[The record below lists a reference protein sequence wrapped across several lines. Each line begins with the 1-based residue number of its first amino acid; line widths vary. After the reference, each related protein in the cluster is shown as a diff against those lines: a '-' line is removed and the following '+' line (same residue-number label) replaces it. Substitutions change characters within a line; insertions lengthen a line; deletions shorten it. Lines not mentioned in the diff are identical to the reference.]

1 MKNITNSIKEFK
13 PVAVEDKGVIITGAD
28 NLDVLKTIPDNTV
41 DMIYID
47 PPYLTNKVWEKNG
60 WSFEDKFDDMWSF
73 LYFLGERLIEAK
85 RIMRTRHYQIVDDV
99 LMEDG
104 RVCTYEPRRDKI
116 LEDYSGKGKMKKL
129 EKGVD
134 VGASIF
140 VHIDYR
146 TNSEIKTYLMDP
158 LFGEGKGALSWD
170 DVQMIMENKI
180 GERVH
185 TPISVP
191 AVEISQGPDI
201 VCDFFAGSH
210 STAAAAW
217 KTGRRF
223 ISIELNKTEELFYK
237 QIEGVS
243 FGEMRKD

>member
-1 MKNITNSIKEFK
+1 MKNIRETIKTT
-13 PVAVEDKGVIITGAD
+13 PVAELKEGLIYTGID
-28 NLDVLKTIPDNTV
+28 NLELLKQVPDNTV

-47 PPYLTNKVWEKNG
+47 PPYLTNKTWSKNG
-60 WSFEDKFDDMWSF
+60 WEFEDKFTDMWDF
-73 LYFLGERLIEAK
+73 LFFLGERLVEAK
-85 RIMRTRHYQIVDDV
+85 RIMRTRRYQLIDDV
-99 LMEDG
+99 LYEDG
-104 RVCTYEPRRDKI
+104 KVCTYKPRRDKI
-116 LEDYSGKGKMKKL
+116 LEDYSSKSKRKQL

-158 LFGEGKGALSWD
+158 LFGEGGGALSWD
-170 DVQMIMENKI
+170 DVQTLFETKL
-180 GERVH
+180 GRKVH
-185 TPISVP
+185 KPVSIP
-191 AVEISQGPDI
+191 AVEIEQGPDI

-223 ISIELNKTEELFYK
+223 ISIELNNSSELFYK
-237 QIEGVS
+237 QIDGVE